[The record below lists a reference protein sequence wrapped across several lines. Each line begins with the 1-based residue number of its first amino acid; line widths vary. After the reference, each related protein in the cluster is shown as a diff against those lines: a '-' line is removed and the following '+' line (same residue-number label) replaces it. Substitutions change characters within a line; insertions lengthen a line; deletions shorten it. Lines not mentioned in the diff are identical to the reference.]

1 MDFKYTDKPD
11 KNNIIKSLEN
21 LQMAFNG
28 ANGRSNDCDCSK
40 NPNFCKFQILLS
52 QTINKTISY
61 LDTHNE
67 NSKNSKHKNVSPD
80 ININYEQLSSFSKK
94 V

>member
-11 KNNIIKSLEN
+11 KNNIIKSLEE
-21 LQMAFNG
+21 LQVAFNG
-28 ANGRSNDCDCSK
+28 ASGRSNDCDCSK
-40 NPNFCKFQILLS
+40 NLNFCKFQILLS

-67 NSKNSKHKNVSPD
+67 NSKNKNVLQD
-80 ININYEQLSSFSKK
+80 ININYEQLSSFTKK